1 MHLTIRKKLLAGFFT
16 IIFPFLLIIG
26 IIIVYNQNALNNAFN
41 TLELM
46 SAELNTI
53 HDLRSA
59 MEMGLMPGND
69 YLITGDKRY
78 IDNFHGYAEDIENRL
93 KDASDILIR
102 LEKLEVSEGNEEQA
116 ILNEE
121 RIILSEVKTAWQN
134 MRELSL
140 KIFELPNPI
149 GNRTAGK
156 LMEEMDYKWAYPA
169 AERLN
174 KWIAIDSEEYTD
186 ALKTVNNVWERSWII
201 MFAGFTVLVVAGVL
215 FSFYFAEQFTKPI
228 NTLTEMSNAV
238 ISGTYK
244 SRADVKSGDE
254 LEQLAVAMNKM
265 AEQIESLQSTAENTI
280 VVGQQKAKDTDN

>member
-1 MHLTIRKKLLAGFFT
+1 MHLKIRTKLLSGFFA

-26 IIIVYNQNALNNAFN
+26 IIIVYNQNALNNAFK
-41 TLELM
+41 TLEIL

-78 IDNFHGYAEDIENRL
+78 IDNFHGYAENIEERL

-102 LEKLEVSEGNEEQA
+102 LEKLEVSEGTEEKA

-149 GNRTAGK
+149 GNRTAAK

-265 AEQIESLQSTAENTI
+265 AEQIESLQSTSENTI
-280 VVGQQKAKDTDN
+280 VVGRQKAKDTDN

>member
-1 MHLTIRKKLLAGFFT
+1 MHLKIRTKLLSGFFA
-16 IIFPFLLIIG
+16 IIFPFLFIIG
-26 IIIVYNQNALNNAFN
+26 IIIVYNQNALNNAFK
-41 TLELM
+41 TLEIM
-46 SAELNTI
+46 SIELNTI

-78 IDNFHGYAEDIENRL
+78 IENFHGYAEDIEERL
-93 KDASDILIR
+93 KDATDILIR
-102 LEKLEVSEGNEEQA
+102 LEKLEVSEGTEEKA

-149 GNRTAGK
+149 GNRTAAK
-156 LMEEMDYKWAYPA
+156 LMEEMDYKWVYPA

-174 KWIAIDSEEYTD
+174 KWLAIDSEEYNE
-186 ALKTVNNVWERSWII
+186 ALNIVNNVWERSWII

-215 FSFYFAEQFTKPI
+215 FSFYFAEQFVKPI
-228 NTLTEMSNAV
+228 NTLNEMGHAV
-238 ISGTYK
+238 ISGNYK
-244 SRADVKSGDE
+244 SRVDVKSGDE
-254 LEQLAVAMNKM
+254 LEQLAAAMNKM
-265 AEQIESLQSTAENTI
+265 AEQIESLQSTAENMI
-280 VVGQQKAKDTDN
+280 VVGRQKAKDTN

>member
-1 MHLTIRKKLLAGFFT
+1 MHLKIRTKLLSGFFA
-16 IIFPFLLIIG
+16 IIFPFLFIIG
-26 IIIVYNQNALNNAFN
+26 IIIVYNQNALNNAFK

-93 KDASDILIR
+93 SDATDILIR
-102 LEKLEVSEGNEEQA
+102 LEKLEVSEGTEEKA

-140 KIFELPNPI
+140 RIFELPNPI
-149 GNRTAGK
+149 GNRTAAK

-174 KWIAIDSEEYTD
+174 KWLAIDSEEYNE

-215 FSFYFAEQFTKPI
+215 VSFYFAEQFTKPI
-228 NTLTEMSNAV
+228 NTLTEMSHAV

-280 VVGQQKAKDTDN
+280 VVGRQKTKDTD